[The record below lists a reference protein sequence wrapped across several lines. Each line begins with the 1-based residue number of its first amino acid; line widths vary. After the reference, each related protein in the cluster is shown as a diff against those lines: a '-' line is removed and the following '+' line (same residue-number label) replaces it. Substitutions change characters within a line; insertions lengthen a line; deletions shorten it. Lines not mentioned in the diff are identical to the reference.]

1 MQHEIYLAGGCFW
14 GTQHFLKQIE
24 GVLTTQVGYANGH
37 GNSPTYEEVYTDQ
50 TGFAETVQLFY
61 DPEVLPLERLLE
73 LYFLTIDPTSRNRQ
87 GGDEGTRYRTGIYY
101 TREEQLPA
109 IQAVNDRVAARYDQP
124 LVVEVE
130 HIQCFY
136 AAEYYHQ
143 DYLEKNPGGY
153 CHIPWALMEE
163 ARKGK
168 L

>member
-24 GVLTTQVGYANGH
+24 GVLTTQVGYANGQ
-37 GNSPTYEEVYTDQ
+37 GNCPTYEEVYTDQ
-50 TGFAETVQLFY
+50 TGFAETVQVFY
-61 DPEVLPLERLLE
+61 DPDILPLERLLE
-73 LYFLTIDPTSRNRQ
+73 LYFLSIDPTSRNRQ
-87 GGDEGTRYRTGIYY
+87 GADEGTRYRTGIYY

-109 IQAVNDRVAARYDQP
+109 IQAVYDRVAERYDQP

-136 AAEYYHQ
+136 PAEYYHQ

-153 CHIPWALMEE
+153 CHIPWVLMEE